1 MELIDICSN
10 KLGRMMKAIIKGW
23 RWVEMDDDDDDD
35 EVLTPG
41 TVPVP

>member
-1 MELIDICSN
+1 
-10 KLGRMMKAIIKGW
+10 MMKAIIKGW